1 MLSHNEIPSWI
12 LNLEIDEL
20 EFIKKLIL
28 FSGSLK
34 DLAKDYEVT
43 YPTIRIRVDKIIE
56 KIVSNDTK
64 DSDPYVEKIKSLA
77 LNDKIDYDTAKYLI
91 DEYKKVKK
99 CCF

>member
-64 DSDPYVEKIKSLA
+64 DLDPYVEKIKSLA

-99 CCF
+99 